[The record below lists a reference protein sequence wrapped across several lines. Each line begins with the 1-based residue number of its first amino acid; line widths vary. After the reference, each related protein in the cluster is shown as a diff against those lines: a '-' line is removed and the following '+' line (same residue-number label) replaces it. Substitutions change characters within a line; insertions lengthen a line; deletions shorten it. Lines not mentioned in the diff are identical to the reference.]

1 MKRRQ
6 SRIPSRW
13 LIADERSGADLWTAV
28 CALPHG
34 SGVLVLFRERS
45 PCERQQLLRRLRRLA
60 AAKGLVIADEAA
72 GDAARVHNL
81 TELRKALLS
90 GTRLVL
96 LSPIFPTRSHPDWK
110 PLPRMRVAAYRR
122 LARRD
127 LVALGGMNEGRFAKV
142 KRLGFQAWAGI
153 DAFRI

>member
-6 SRIPSRW
+6 TRMPSRW
-13 LIADERSGADLWTAV
+13 MIVDERSSADLWPAV
-28 CALPHG
+28 RALPRG
-34 SGVLVLFRERS
+34 SGVLVLFREQS
-45 PCERQQLLRRLRRLA
+45 PRERQLLLRRLRRLA
-60 AAKGLVIADEAA
+60 AGKRLVIADEAA

-81 TELRKALLS
+81 PELRKALLS